1 MENTPQKGWCVCV
14 KYIWDIVIK
23 VNVHK
28 TEIPEETK
36 REARAIL
43 WQIMAVNFP
52 KPNKT
57 MLGFKKC
64 YEHKQDKYE
73 ETTPFNT
80 KF

>member
-1 MENTPQKGWCVCV
+1 MKLQQRADKVVRPKQEKEKKDGKYPQKGWCVCV

-43 WQIMAVNFP
+43 W
-52 KPNKT
+52 
-57 MLGFKKC
+57 
-64 YEHKQDKYE
+64 
-73 ETTPFNT
+73 
-80 KF
+80 